1 MIGKDIAIAALVR
14 AFFKYYVT
22 GLLETQTDVDPQ
34 ERFEPKNIKRTM
46 LDRYENISKHF
57 NQEAFYALSRMNY
70 EADEIEPLLKD
81 FASGNTTDVDLVRFA
96 CRTDEQ
102 FNVMVAEY
110 KRNFLNLLA
119 GRIETEDEHVNAYT
133 RLPDLGEMDI
143 DLAEN
148 IINRIA
154 ARAYEL
160 GKASQASPEI
170 KK

>member
-1 MIGKDIAIAALVR
+1 
-14 AFFKYYVT
+14 
-22 GLLETQTDVDPQ
+22 
-34 ERFEPKNIKRTM
+34 
-46 LDRYENISKHF
+46 
-57 NQEAFYALSRMNY
+57 
-70 EADEIEPLLKD
+70 
-81 FASGNTTDVDLVRFA
+81 
-96 CRTDEQ
+96 
-102 FNVMVAEY
+102 MVAEY

-148 IINRIA
+148 IINRMA